1 MRRAVVL
8 LALACLAA
16 RAPPV
21 GGAGGASPLDATS
34 ARRVLGIEGVASAE
48 EVRAAFHR
56 ASLAAHPDKQGGS
69 HERFVLV
76 SEAYEV
82 LRGGVRDVVRDGDGD
97 GNPPHS
103 GHSAWDASR
112 GWTFRPTPRASWY
125 PTHDDPASTHRDE
138 PRRMPWEEDPW
149 ETRNDRARH
158 DADAD
163 ARWNDHDPRRDPG
176 GGTPSSRRSGGY
188 PRQWS
193 DDEERAFFD
202 DDASVPRDDRRGG
215 DERKW
220 WDASRS
226 ARRAPHF
233 EADRDAAFS
242 DERASFEYDARARDR
257 DASDASDA
265 SFGGGGARRRR
276 AWWAPPRRGEEGL
289 GGDYSDHRAPGRRV
303 RTRRRRAADPAS
315 RGAGVGSR
323 RAHWAESRDDAES
336 MEEYVARRAWA
347 DAMGVDGHDRRLG
360 EGEGDRD
367 RRDDDDDAWG
377 RGGGE
382 EEAWGEGDAW
392 AERDPGDDA
401 SGAGRGGRSGASG
414 TEHLC
419 AAGAWDYC

>member
-1 MRRAVVL
+1 MVL

-21 GGAGGASPLDATS
+21 GARAPPLDATS

-97 GNPPHS
+97 PPRS

-125 PTHDDPASTHRDE
+125 PTHDDPASTNRDE
-138 PRRMPWEEDPW
+138 PRRMSWEEDPW

-215 DERKW
+215 GDERKW

-233 EADRDAAFS
+233 EADRDAAFA
-242 DERASFEYDARARDR
+242 DERASFEYDAWARDR

-265 SFGGGGARRRR
+265 SFAGGAARRGARGGRPPARGGGTRERFR
-276 AWWAPPRRGEEGL
+276 PPRARASGSDAPAPS
-289 GGDYSDHRAPGRRV
+289 GGPG
-303 RTRRRRAADPAS
+303 
-315 RGAGVGSR
+315 
-323 RAHWAESRDDAES
+323 
-336 MEEYVARRAWA
+336 VARRGRGIAA
-347 DAMGVDGHDRRLG
+347 RALGGVAGRRGVDGGVRR
-360 EGEGDRD
+360 
-367 RRDDDDDAWG
+367 
-377 RGGGE
+377 
-382 EEAWGEGDAW
+382 EA
-392 AERDPGDDA
+392 RV
-401 SGAGRGGRSGASG
+401 GGRYGR
-414 TEHLC
+414 
-419 AAGAWDYC
+419 

>member
-97 GNPPHS
+97 PPRS

-163 ARWNDHDPRRDPG
+163 ARWNDHDHRRDPG

-215 DERKW
+215 GDERKW

-233 EADRDAAFS
+233 EADRDAAFA
-242 DERASFEYDARARDR
+242 DERASFEYDAWARDR

-265 SFGGGGARRRR
+265 SFAGGGARRRR

-289 GGDYSDHRAPGRRV
+289 GRDYSDHRAPGRRV

-360 EGEGDRD
+360 DGEGDRD
-367 RRDDDDDAWG
+367 RRDDDAWRG
-377 RGGGE
+377 GGGE

-401 SGAGRGGRSGASG
+401 SGAGHGGRSGASG

>member
-82 LRGGVRDVVRDGDGD
+82 LRGGVRDVVRDGD
-97 GNPPHS
+97 PPRS
-103 GHSAWDASR
+103 GHSSWDASR

-125 PTHDDPASTHRDE
+125 PTHDDPASTNRDE

-149 ETRNDRARH
+149 ETRNDRARQ
-158 DADAD
+158 DANAD

-202 DDASVPRDDRRGG
+202 DDTSVPRDDRRGG

-233 EADRDAAFS
+233 EADRDATFA
-242 DERASFEYDARARDR
+242 DERAFEYDARARDR

-265 SFGGGGARRRR
+265 SFGGGAFRRR

-289 GGDYSDHRAPGRRV
+289 GRDSDRAPGRRV

-315 RGAGVGSR
+315 RGASVGSR

-360 EGEGDRD
+360 DGGVDRN
-367 RRDDDDDAWG
+367 RRDDDARG
-377 RGGGE
+377 GGGGE

-392 AERDPGDDA
+392 AERDPGEDE
-401 SGAGRGGRSGASG
+401 SGAGRGGRLGASG

>member
-1 MRRAVVL
+1 M
-8 LALACLAA
+8 
-16 RAPPV
+16 
-21 GGAGGASPLDATS
+21 
-34 ARRVLGIEGVASAE
+34 
-48 EVRAAFHR
+48 
-56 ASLAAHPDKQGGS
+56 
-69 HERFVLV
+69 

-97 GNPPHS
+97 PPRS

-125 PTHDDPASTHRDE
+125 PTHDDPASTNRDE
-138 PRRMPWEEDPW
+138 PRRMSWEEDPW

-215 DERKW
+215 GDERKW

-233 EADRDAAFS
+233 EADRDAAFA
-242 DERASFEYDARARDR
+242 DERASFEYDAWARDR

-265 SFGGGGARRRR
+265 SFAGGGARRRR

-289 GGDYSDHRAPGRRV
+289 GRDSDHRAPGRRV

-360 EGEGDRD
+360 DGEGDRD
-367 RRDDDDDAWG
+367 RRDDDGVAG
-377 RGGGE
+377 RRRGGG
-382 EEAWGEGDAW
+382 GV
-392 AERDPGDDA
+392 
-401 SGAGRGGRSGASG
+401 GRGGRVGGAG
-414 TEHLC
+414 PGGRCEWC
-419 AAGAWDYC
+419 GPRGAVGGERDRAPVRRRRVGLLLIGWTNARRPNERTNVARVRRPGRL